1 MTVTGRVPL
10 LLLAGVLALVVRPVG
25 STAAWWVLA
34 VALLVGLDVLLAPR
48 PGQLEVTRRPG
59 AAPVRQGQT
68 TSTALVVANPGRR
81 RVRGLLRD
89 AWQPSAGATG
99 NRHRLDLSPGDQ
111 VLLRTSL
118 TPSRRG
124 DRRVAGVTVRCTGP
138 LGLAARQRSLDVPGT
153 VRVLPPFHSRKHLP
167 SRLARLREL
176 DGRAAVRVRGQ
187 GTEFDSLRDYVLGDD
202 VRSID
207 WRATARSRNVVVRTW
222 QPERQR
228 RVLLVLDTSRTS
240 AGRVDDVPRLDSAM
254 DAGLLLAALASRA
267 GDSVDF
273 LAGDRQVRARVRAGT
288 RGDALPHVV
297 EAMADLE
304 PALVEADWSRLTSA
318 VAALGRQPALV
329 VLLSAL
335 EPAAVE
341 HGLLPALPT
350 LAHRHRVVLASVR
363 DPELDRMAARRGR
376 PQDVYDA
383 AAAEQV
389 LADRARTAEIL
400 GSVGV
405 DVVDADADRL
415 PVALTDHYLMLKG
428 RGLL

>member
-1 MTVTGRVPL
+1 MSLTGRVPL
-10 LLLAGVLALVVRPVG
+10 LVLLGVVALVVRPAG
-25 STAAWWVLA
+25 GTAAWWVLA
-34 VALLVGLDVLLAPR
+34 VALLVVVDVLLAPR
-48 PGQLEVTRRPG
+48 PDRLTVTRRPTG
-59 AAPVRQGQT
+59 QVRQGQAT
-68 TSTALVVANPGRR
+68 GTDLLVANPGGR
-81 RVRGLLRD
+81 RVRGVLRD

-99 NRHRLDLSPGDQ
+99 NRHRLDLAAGDQ
-111 VLLRTSL
+111 VRL
-118 TPSRRG
+118 TTPLVPTRRG
-124 DRRVAGVTVRCTGP
+124 DRRTDRVTVRCTGP
-138 LGLAARQRSLDVPGT
+138 LGLAARQASREVPGR
-153 VRVLPPFHSRKHLP
+153 VRVLPPFHARKHLP

-207 WRATARSRNVVVRTW
+207 WRASARSRTVVVRTW

-240 AGRVDDVPRLDSAM
+240 AGRIDDVPRLDSAM
-254 DAGLLLAALASRA
+254 DAALLLAALASRA

-273 LAGDRQVRARVRAGT
+273 LAGDRRVRARVRAGGH
-288 RGDALPHVV
+288 RDALVQVV

-304 PALVEADWSRLTSA
+304 PALVEADWSRLGSA
-318 VAALGRQPALV
+318 VVALGRQPALV
-329 VLLSAL
+329 VLLTAL

-341 HGLLPALPT
+341 HGLLPALPA
-350 LAHRHRVVLASVR
+350 LARRHRVVLASVR
-363 DPELDRMAARRGR
+363 DPELERLAARRGTASE
-376 PQDVYDA
+376 VYDA

-389 LADRARTAEIL
+389 LADRARTAEVL
-400 GSVGV
+400 TRLGV